1 MLNPQR
7 TKIDYW
13 KRHPLPLRVTVSF
26 YCPHSQLHAFAV
38 CSNEVSDPTDT
49 MCTSYQNVSNITL
62 LAVVCPYWQAQAKS
76 FCITKTIFAL
86 LNYTDGLSSGGFS
99 CCFRGSWR
107 VATGDSAQ
115 LLRCE
120 DWLLEFHGGSMATVK
135 QKKLAQFCHGFR
147 EHQRRQRDLRN
158 FPKSEAKTQLERLQA

>member
-1 MLNPQR
+1 MLTPQR

-99 CCFRGSWR
+99 CCNWECMDILNEPLEVRG
-107 VATGDSAQ
+107 
-115 LLRCE
+115 E
-120 DWLLEFHGGSMATVK
+120 WLLEIAPSYYDVRTGMEFHGGSMATVK
-135 QKKLAQFCHGFR
+135 QKKLAQFCMVF
-147 EHQRRQRDLRN
+147 ESINADN
-158 FPKSEAKTQLERLQA
+158 AI